1 LFWSCC
7 SYRTLSRRKTPP
19 AFLACIKHYNI
30 KTQTGGYVKNL
41 TMPKSVQDTL
51 RDNWD
56 FVQKYD
62 LYKLPV
68 TILKSN
74 NHYYVIQGAI
84 MDETLETIFADN
96 ENQ

>member
-1 LFWSCC
+1 
-7 SYRTLSRRKTPP
+7 
-19 AFLACIKHYNI
+19 
-30 KTQTGGYVKNL
+30 
-41 TMPKSVQDTL
+41 MPKSVQDTL